1 MSADQGHVLTVLNAI
16 DVPDA
21 VARQAMALLAPYS
34 PDIYT
39 RACDAEG
46 RAL

>member
-1 MSADQGHVLTVLNAI
+1 MHLLTVFNGV

-21 VARQAMALLAPYS
+21 IASRVMDLLAPYT

-39 RACDAEG
+39 RECDAEG